1 MKLFLDF
8 FPVAI
13 FVAVYHFYGIY
24 SAVAVMMIIYPLQFI
39 FTWIFTK
46 KMDKTLLFTAITVLL
61 LGTATLVFHNDTF
74 FKWKPTIIY
83 WIFSFALLG
92 SQIIGKKVLIERL
105 LGHTLTL
112 SQPWW
117 RHLNISWAVFFL
129 VLGFVN
135 LIIVYTCSTT
145 TWVYFK
151 LFGLLA
157 ITVLFLIGQIAY
169 LNWRGALSQNS

>member
-24 SAVAVMMIIYPLQFI
+24 SAVAIMMLIYPLQFI
-39 FTWIFTK
+39 LTWVFTK
-46 KMDKTLLFTAITVLL
+46 KMDKTLLFTSITVLL
-61 LGTATLVFHNDTF
+61 LGAATLFFHNETF
-74 FKWKPTIIY
+74 FKWKPTLIY

-92 SQIIGKKVLIERL
+92 SQVVGKKVLIERL
-105 LGHTLTL
+105 LGHTLSL
-112 SQPWW
+112 SKQWW
-117 RHLNISWAVFFL
+117 RNLNISWAAFFL
-129 VLGFVN
+129 FLGFIN
-135 LIIVYTCSTT
+135 LLIVYTCSTT

-157 ITVLFLIGQIAY
+157 LTTLFLVCQIAY
-169 LNWRGALSQNS
+169 LSWRGVLKQSS